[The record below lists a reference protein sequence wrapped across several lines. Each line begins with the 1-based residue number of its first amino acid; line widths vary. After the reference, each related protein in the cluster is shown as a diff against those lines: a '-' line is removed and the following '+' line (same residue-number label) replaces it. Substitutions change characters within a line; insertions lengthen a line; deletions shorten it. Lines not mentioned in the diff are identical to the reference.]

1 MFMFM
6 SVSSTG
12 TIFYP
17 YMFHVISSSTWT
29 NITCRIS
36 TYLSHDSSK
45 RMKKM
50 ISDQSV
56 QHTHFNNKKAK
67 ETHSERKRSKGHLN
81 WQNTEGFTKERAVD
95 GWTVCYFHMTDD
107 VYVVDLVYAM
117 FIFFPQQFCFSSPS
131 EDFLLSLL
139 RSVNVVIIDRKL
151 FWSIPT
157 FTVEKHHCPNNTNS
171 FWS

>member
-1 MFMFM
+1 MFM
-6 SVSSTG
+6 SVSLTG

-56 QHTHFNNKKAK
+56 QHTHFNNKKNKRDALRKKAK
-67 ETHSERKRSKGHLN
+67 QRALKLTEHWRIHQRTCSGWLN
-81 WQNTEGFTKERAVD
+81 S
-95 GWTVCYFHMTDD
+95 
-107 VYVVDLVYAM
+107 L
-117 FIFFPQQFCFSSPS
+117 
-131 EDFLLSLL
+131 LLSHDRWCMLL
-139 RSVNVVIIDRKL
+139 IWFMQCSYFFRNNFALVHPVRIFCCRSWEV
-151 FWSIPT
+151 SILWLST
-157 FTVEKHHCPNNTNS
+157 GNCSEVFQLS
-171 FWS
+171 L